1 MKIFS
6 TWPVGIAVA
15 ICLLG
20 AVAVIAL
27 GQTDRSHPLV
37 AEWEYGRLVVG
48 LGANPTSTWTQTNA
62 GSALTEDSVRKLS
75 ESYRSRHSTAADVSS
90 GDAEVDVLSAVGA
103 SGWELVAVQAV
114 PNARWFYFKR
124 LSQQY

>member
-6 TWPVGIAVA
+6 TWPVVIAAVL
-15 ICLLG
+15 CLFG
-20 AVAVIAL
+20 AAVIAL
-27 GQTDRSHPLV
+27 GQTERSHPLV

-48 LGANPTSTWTQTNA
+48 LGANPTSSWTQTNA
-62 GSALTEDSVRKLS
+62 GSALTEDNVRKLS
-75 ESYRSRHSTAADVSS
+75 QSYRSQHSSTTDVSS
-90 GDAEVDVLSAVGA
+90 SDPEVDILSAVGA
-103 SGWELVAVQAV
+103 SGWELVAVQTV